1 MEERTIQAIQN
12 FPIPNTK
19 EDILEFMTLCMSNS
33 GADNSVQNPI
43 QKAWMAKMKQTIAKV
58 QVSMPNDK
66 DAQMLIWQY
75 NQMIEEGNSKIKNF
89 FKWMGIIWGGLFLFG
104 LILAGLIQIFH

>member
-1 MEERTIQAIQN
+1 
-12 FPIPNTK
+12 
-19 EDILEFMTLCMSNS
+19 MTLCMSNS

-75 NQMIEEGNSKIKNF
+75 NQMIED
-89 FKWMGIIWGGLFLFG
+89 
-104 LILAGLIQIFH
+104 

>member
-1 MEERTIQAIQN
+1 
-12 FPIPNTK
+12 
-19 EDILEFMTLCMSNS
+19 MTLCMSNS

-75 NQMIEEGNSKIKNF
+75 NQMIEEGNSKSKNI
-89 FKWMGIIWGGLFLFG
+89 FKWMGIILGGLFLFG

>member
-1 MEERTIQAIQN
+1 
-12 FPIPNTK
+12 
-19 EDILEFMTLCMSNS
+19 
-33 GADNSVQNPI
+33 
-43 QKAWMAKMKQTIAKV
+43 
-58 QVSMPNDK
+58 MPNDK

-75 NQMIEEGNSKIKNF
+75 NQMIEEGNSKFKNF